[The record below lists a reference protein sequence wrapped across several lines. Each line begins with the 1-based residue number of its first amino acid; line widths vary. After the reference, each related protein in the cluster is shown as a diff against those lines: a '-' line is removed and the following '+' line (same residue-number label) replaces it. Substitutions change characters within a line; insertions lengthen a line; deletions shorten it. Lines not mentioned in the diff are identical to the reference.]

1 MAVNKIF
8 LDTDGLAVG
17 NGQLVTSGNS
27 VSIGNSLFVSGNFY
41 APSLARTVT
50 LTGTYNSNTTTY
62 NANGY
67 ITSFTQGTITTSN
80 VVYNTLGLPTSWI
93 ETETAF
99 GPSVS
104 YTYTATYDGSGFL
117 TTITRQ

>member
-8 LDTDGLAVG
+8 LDTDGLTVG

-27 VSIGNSLFVSGNFY
+27 VSIANSLFVGGNFY

-50 LTGTYNSNTTTY
+50 LTSEYNANNTTY

-67 ITSFTQGTITTSN
+67 ITSITEGTITTSN
-80 VVYNTLGLPTSWI
+80 IVYNSLGLPTNWV

-99 GPSVS
+99 GPAISFR
-104 YTYTATYDGSGFL
+104 YTATYDGSGFL
-117 TTITRQ
+117 TSITRQ

>member
-8 LDTDGLAVG
+8 LDTDGLTVG

-27 VSIGNSLFVSGNFY
+27 VSIANSLFVGGNFN

-50 LTGTYNSNTTTY
+50 LTGTYNANSTTY

-67 ITSFTQGTITTSN
+67 ITSFTQGTVTTSN
-80 VVYNTLGLPTSWI
+80 VVYNSLGLPTNWV

-99 GPSVS
+99 GPAIS
-104 YTYTATYDGSGFL
+104 YSYTATYDGSGFL
-117 TTITRQ
+117 ISITRQ